1 MNQTHQE
8 LSLFVRA
15 LPRASSILASSAVA
29 LLASGCSARADI
41 PEVVVTQSDV
51 AFEGAPRI
59 PGFAPIDELTTSFD
73 HPEGF
78 GLPEYFNPELYPTE
92 VKVMARGDMQDL
104 SFLSEVTLT
113 LASRAED
120 APPERVVASYEKVG
134 SDVVG
139 RQLDLSPDTEAD
151 VLEYW
156 GTKEAY
162 YRMTLR
168 GEDLPE
174 QAWAVDV
181 IVEFRGRLS
190 VGE

>member
-1 MNQTHQE
+1 MALTHPN
-8 LSLFVRA
+8 LVFVSRA
-15 LPRASSILASSAVA
+15 RPRAGSMLATGLVA

-51 AFEGAPRI
+51 AFEGVPRI
-59 PGFAPIDELTTSFD
+59 PGFAPIEELTTSFD
-73 HPEGF
+73 HPQGF

-120 APPERVVASYEKVG
+120 APPPRMVASYERADG
-134 SDVVG
+134 EEVG
-139 RQLDLSPDTEAD
+139 RQLDLSPDTESD
-151 VLEYW
+151 VLDYW

-162 YRMTLR
+162 YEMTLR
-168 GEDLPE
+168 GDDLPE

-190 VGE
+190 VGD